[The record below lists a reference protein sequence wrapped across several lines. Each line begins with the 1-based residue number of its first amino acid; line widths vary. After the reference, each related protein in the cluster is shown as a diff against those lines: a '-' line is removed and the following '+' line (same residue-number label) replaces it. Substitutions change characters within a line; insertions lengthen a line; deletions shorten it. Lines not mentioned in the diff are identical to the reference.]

1 MQSQTTSE
9 AVSSATSAER
19 AGAATSRL
27 HEYNAKRSFTETP
40 EPAGRASHAAHES
53 RFVIQEHHARNLH
66 WDLRLERDGVLV
78 SWAVPKGIPED
89 PKRNHLAVHVED
101 HPLGYID
108 FAGEIPAG
116 SYGAGEV
123 RIWDAGTYECH
134 KFRDD
139 EVIVTFHGER
149 VRGKYALFQT
159 KGKNW
164 MIHRMDP
171 PPADGREP
179 LPKHI
184 VPMLARAGRL
194 PAEDADW
201 AFEIKWDGV
210 RAITYWQPGE
220 LRIESR
226 NLNDVSARYP
236 ELRALGPELGSREAV
251 LDGEIVSFDETGRP
265 SFERL
270 QRRMHVASPS
280 AIRRLALQEPISY
293 VIFDLLYLDGRS
305 TIELPYRER
314 RALLEGLLEPQGPA
328 WQIPAYHAG
337 EGRELLAAAAE
348 QQLEGVVAK
357 RLDSP
362 YRPGMRTDEWLKV
375 KHLNRQE
382 LVIGGWLA
390 GKGNRAKRLG
400 ALLMGY
406 YELGEDGQRA
416 LRYAGRVG
424 TGFNEDDL
432 ERLGKKLAAI
442 PRSTSPFSGTQP
454 PRTAHFVKPELV
466 AEIEFRQWTHDR
478 ILRHS
483 SYKGLRDDKLPETV
497 GQEDPMTDAPYVIVK
512 ETKRAVEIEV
522 EGRTLKLTNRKK
534 LMYPRAGFT
543 KGDLIDYYAAV
554 APVLLPHLAGRPL
567 TLKRYP
573 DGVEGEY
580 FYEKRCPP
588 HRPDW
593 VQTAP
598 IASERGRG
606 TIDYCLAEDLP
617 TLIWAANLADIEL
630 HTSLSQVERMERPT
644 AIVFDLDPGAPA
656 GLRACCRVAL
666 WIREIFDSFGLAT
679 FVKTSGSKGLQVYAP
694 LNTPVDYERTKSFAR
709 AVAELLQKRH
719 PRQVVSRMAKDLRPG
734 RVFVDWSQNDEHKTT
749 VCVYSLRARERP
761 TISTPL
767 GWEEVEGALRARR
780 GEPSLSAEPR
790 ELLGR
795 VERDGDLFAPLL
807 VSKQKLPD
815 LSPRSA
821 PIVEEFGSPPAAGK
835 SSARTATKTQAGK
848 KKRAGK
854 GGSEMPLRGVEKGSR
869 RERQYK
875 HIKQSEKEQGAS
887 TKRAEEIAARTV
899 NKERARSGESKTKSR
914 SSTND
919 ISSGRR
925 GGLRSGH
932 PGPRGRTREQLYQEA
947 RKLKIEGRSEMNKE
961 QLQRAVDARK
971 SAPPGCGNHRRHRS
985 WLSVSSAKHVS
996 YPARVPENPTR
1007 RPRLCR
1013 RDSQG
1018 RAQQVRVRPRARR
1031 DQVRP
1036 AADER
1041 RDLSDRLRL
1050 PARHARPGRRPAGR
1064 ARLPVRADLPRLP
1077 DPGQARRHVHDAR
1090 REGDR
1095 RQDHLRP
1102 ARRPLLERVS
1112 GAR

>member
-1 MQSQTTSE
+1 MP
-9 AVSSATSAER
+9 
-19 AGAATSRL
+19 
-27 HEYNAKRSFTETP
+27 AKRALDEYDAKRNFASTP
-40 EPAGRASHAAHES
+40 EPAGRGAGKRDSAAGKREASGRDEDAARGS
-53 RFVIQEHHARNLH
+53 RFVIQEHHARSLH

-78 SWAVPKGIPED
+78 SWAVPKGIPDD
-89 PKRNHLAVHVED
+89 PQRNRLAVHVED

-123 RIWDAGTYECH
+123 QIWDAGTYDCH

-159 KGKNW
+159 NGKNW

-171 PPADGREP
+171 PLEDGREP
-179 LPKHI
+179 MPERL
-184 VPMLARAGRL
+184 VPMLARPGRL
-194 PAEDADW
+194 PPDDQDC

-210 RAITYWQPGE
+210 RAITYWRPGE

-251 LDGEIVSFDETGRP
+251 LDGEIVSFDEEGRP

-280 AIRRLALQEPISY
+280 AIRRLAQEEPVSY

-305 TIELPYRER
+305 TLELPYRER
-314 RALLEGLLEPQGPA
+314 RALLEGFELRGPA
-328 WQIPAYHAG
+328 WQTPAYHAG

-348 QQLEGVVAK
+348 QRLEGVVAK

-362 YRPGMRTDEWLKV
+362 YRPGRRTDEWLKV
-375 KHLNRQE
+375 KNVNRQE
-382 LVIGGWLA
+382 LAIGGWLP
-390 GKGNRAKRLG
+390 GKGARAGRLG
-400 ALLMGY
+400 ALLVGY
-406 YELGEDGQRA
+406 YEPGEDGRRV

-424 TGFNEDDL
+424 TGFDEDDL
-432 ERLGKKLAAI
+432 ERLGKKLAEI
-442 PRSTSPFSGTQP
+442 PRSSSPFSGTQP
-454 PRTAHFVKPELV
+454 PRAANFVEPELV

-483 SYKGLRDDKLPETV
+483 SYKGLRDDKPAKDVGLELAGEPGKTV
-497 GQEDPMTDAPYVIVK
+497 EDSREKREEAVRKPYEILK

-522 EGRTLKLTNRKK
+522 QGRRLKLTNREKV
-534 LMYPRAGFT
+534 MYPRSGFT
-543 KGDLIDYYAAV
+543 KGDLIDYYAAI

-573 DGVEGEY
+573 DGVEGKY

-606 TIDYCLAEDLP
+606 TIDYCLAEDEP

-630 HTSLSQVERMERPT
+630 HTSLSRAERMDRPT

-656 GLRACCRVAL
+656 ALKECCRVAL
-666 WIREIFDSFGLAT
+666 WIREIFDSFGLDT

-694 LNTPVDYERTKSFAR
+694 LTSTIGYEQTKPFAR

-719 PRQVVSRMAKDLRPG
+719 PRQVVSRMAKELRPG
-734 RVFVDWSQNDEHKTT
+734 RVLVDWSQNDEHKTT

-767 GWEEVEGALRARR
+767 RWEELEQALRSRR
-780 GEPSLSAEPR
+780 EPSLSAEPR
-790 ELLGR
+790 ELLAR
-795 VERDGDLFAPLL
+795 VARDGDLFAPLL
-807 VSKQKLPD
+807 TLAQELPD
-815 LSPRSA
+815 LSGSPSA
-821 PIVEEFGSPPAAGK
+821 VEEFESPHAAGRP
-835 SSARTATKTQAGK
+835 SAKTATEAKAGK
-848 KKRAGK
+848 QKPGRGDA
-854 GGSEMPLRGVEKGSR
+854 EMPPRGVKNPSK
-869 RERQYK
+869 RERQYE
-875 HIKQSEKEQGAS
+875 HIKENEKEQGAS

-914 SSTND
+914 SSIED

-947 RKLKIEGRSEMNKE
+947 RKLKIEGRSEMNKQ

-971 SAPPGCGNHRRHRS
+971 
-985 WLSVSSAKHVS
+985 
-996 YPARVPENPTR
+996 
-1007 RPRLCR
+1007 
-1013 RDSQG
+1013 
-1018 RAQQVRVRPRARR
+1018 
-1031 DQVRP
+1031 
-1036 AADER
+1036 
-1041 RDLSDRLRL
+1041 
-1050 PARHARPGRRPAGR
+1050 
-1064 ARLPVRADLPRLP
+1064 
-1077 DPGQARRHVHDAR
+1077 
-1090 REGDR
+1090 
-1095 RQDHLRP
+1095 
-1102 ARRPLLERVS
+1102 
-1112 GAR
+1112 